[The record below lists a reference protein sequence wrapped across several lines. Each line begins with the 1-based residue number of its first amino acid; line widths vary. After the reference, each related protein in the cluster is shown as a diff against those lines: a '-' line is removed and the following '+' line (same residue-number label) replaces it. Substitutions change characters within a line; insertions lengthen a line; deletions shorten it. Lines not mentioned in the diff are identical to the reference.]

1 MNLTFCKAEK
11 QHIEQLK
18 KLWTL
23 CFDEKQSA
31 LDLFF
36 ECNFDNMTAYIAFDN
51 GKAASALYLVNCT
64 LNGKKSNYLCG
75 ASTAPDYRSKGIMS
89 QLIEYALCDAK
100 KGGDVYSLLLP
111 ASESLY
117 SYYKKFG
124 YTENCSAVVQKLN
137 RSQLE
142 KTAETDFENIS
153 SKNVVELQTTAMK
166 NNFVLFNDKFID
178 FAINY
183 YKIYGAKAV
192 CGKQS
197 LAIFEENDDC
207 ADVFYS
213 VTTCR
218 QEMFALLLKNTN
230 AKYFTFTGK
239 AENTAENKIKFGMIK
254 ALDNKDEVPKDVF
267 IGITLS

>member
-1 MNLTFCKAEK
+1 MKNITFCKADK
-11 QHIEQLK
+11 QHITQLK
-18 KLWTL
+18 KLWAL

-36 ECNFDNMTAYIAFDN
+36 DRNFDNMSAYIAFNN
-51 GKAASALYLVNCT
+51 GNVASALYLVNCT

-75 ASTAPDYRSKGIMS
+75 ASTAPDYRNKGIMS
-89 QLIEYALCDAK
+89 RLIEYALCDAK
-100 KGGDVYSLLLP
+100 KSGDVYSLLLP
-111 ASESLY
+111 ASEGLY

-142 KTAETDFENIS
+142 KTAEADLKNIS
-153 SKNVVELQTTAMK
+153 SKNVIELQTISMK
-166 NNFVLFNDKFID
+166 NDFVLWNESFIN
-178 FAINY
+178 FAFDY

-197 LAIFEENDDC
+197 LAIFEEKDDC

-213 VTTCR
+213 VTACR
-218 QEMFALLLKNTN
+218 QELFALLLKNTN
-230 AKYFTFTGK
+230 AKYFTFTDK
-239 AENTAENKIKFGMIK
+239 AENTAEDKIKFGMIK
-254 ALDNKDEVPKDVF
+254 ALDKDEAPKDVF